1 MKTRKNNECHASRTA
16 LTSKRQTPRSAAGR
30 ILHEVLD
37 WSRVLLT
44 ALVRSFVVS
53 HTLIANAQVPTGSM
67 ETTIMKG
74 SRIIVNRLAYV
85 SADPQRGD
93 IIAFYFPDDGK
104 SLYLKRII
112 ALPGEEIRG
121 VDGVVYIDGQ
131 PLSESYIREAAEE
144 DFGPWVVPENSWF
157 VMGDNRN
164 NSLDSRYWE
173 DKFVERDEILGKA
186 EVEYFPELKR
196 L

>member
-1 MKTRKNNECHASRTA
+1 MDWRCKKKERAKSR
-16 LTSKRQTPRSAAGR
+16 RMR
-30 ILHEVLD
+30 ILYEILD
-37 WSRVLLT
+37 WSRVIVT
-44 ALVRSFVVS
+44 GFAMAFVIS
-53 HTLIANAQVPTGSM
+53 NTLIANAQVPTGSM

>member
-1 MKTRKNNECHASRTA
+1 MKGKKKIN
-16 LTSKRQTPRSAAGR
+16 K
-30 ILHEVLD
+30 ILYEILD
-37 WSRVLLT
+37 WSKVILT
-44 ALVRSFVVS
+44 ALILSFVVG

-74 SRIIVNRLAYV
+74 SRIIINRLSYV
-85 SADPQRGD
+85 NASPERGD

-112 ALPGEEIRG
+112 GLPGETIEGI
-121 VDGVVYIDGQ
+121 DGLVYINGE
-131 PLSESYIREAAEE
+131 PLREDYIREEINE
-144 DFGPWVVPENSWF
+144 DFGPYVIPEDSWF

-164 NSLDSRYWE
+164 NSLDSRYWN
-173 DKFVERDEILGKA
+173 DKFVEKDEIVGRA
-186 EVEYFPELKR
+186 EVEYFPEIKR